1 MEYNAVM
8 YERFSDLSSR
18 ARRCIRLAIRD
29 ERLTTPEQI
38 SELSDTEVM
47 WRVTGNGQ
55 VHGIGKKTLAE
66 VREVYPRSPKVDVF

>member
-1 MEYNAVM
+1 M

-47 WRVTGNGQ
+47 WRVRGNGQ
-55 VHGIGKKTLAE
+55 VHGIGKKDTC
-66 VREVYPRSPKVDVF
+66 RSKRRISKESKG